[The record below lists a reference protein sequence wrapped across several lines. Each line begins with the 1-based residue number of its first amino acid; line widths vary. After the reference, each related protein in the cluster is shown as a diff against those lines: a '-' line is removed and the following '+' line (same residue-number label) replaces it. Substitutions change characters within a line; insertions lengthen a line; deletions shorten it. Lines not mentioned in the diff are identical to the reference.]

1 MTSTTIW
8 TFYSELKSILVFL
21 LTSLMKLSVSFKCC
35 SPYLIK
41 FNHEKMETPTNFEHM
56 ADPLYAG
63 DLKIQQ

>member
-1 MTSTTIW
+1 
-8 TFYSELKSILVFL
+8 
-21 LTSLMKLSVSFKCC
+21 MKLSVSFKCC